1 MRIRQMT
8 TTPTTTATGDGGIGE
23 IVTTLFKGLTLPP
36 SATKMERILS
46 HFDKMTAIKA
56 SRALNAEE
64 QRIYANMS
72 RHVVTHFDAASK
84 AIPIMLKKYKQR
96 ALKMNGGVGGVGVGG
111 CGGGVVGGGQHGGGR
126 WDEAV
131 QFVAMI
137 GMFIGKMID
146 WIKEKFAGMA
156 DDKTMSFLEKF
167 QPSRLMMQL
176 NIDPENPENA
186 GKVTQFS
193 EKMNNAIE
201 GMQRTV
207 VNGIGGAATAS
218 MDMVLNAFSM
228 LPGLGTTLLIWRM
241 FQNVMV
247 ILGASMN
254 VQAGTVKTAQTAA
267 AAAAGVKEGAGGE
280 EAAAGGVG
288 GEGVKGG
295 TTAAVEGAGGAGG
308 EEAAEGG
315 EVVTPPAGGVGAA
328 GAGGAGGGTPPE
340 TAAIPR
346 AATGAGGTTAAEG
359 GKKAAAIPVVTPPP
373 PPAVGG
379 QGGGGAMNQNRH
391 HSIING
397 ARALHQS
404 LKRFS
409 GLSARMGSFATSS
422 NNSNSKTRTNRKH
435 APININDINP
445 LASSYALKRL
455 FLFQQP
461 GLKPVAAT

>member
-1 MRIRQMT
+1 MKMLGVDAEDPSSAAKVNGMT
-8 TTPTTTATGDGGIGE
+8 E
-23 IVTTLFKGLTLPP
+23 
-36 SATKMERILS
+36 
-46 HFDKMTAIKA
+46 KMT
-56 SRALNAEE
+56 E
-64 QRIYANMS
+64 
-72 RHVVTHFDAASK
+72 
-84 AIPIMLKKYKQR
+84 
-96 ALKMNGGVGGVGVGG
+96 
-111 CGGGVVGGGQHGGGR
+111 
-126 WDEAV
+126 
-131 QFVAMI
+131 
-137 GMFIGKMID
+137 
-146 WIKEKFAGMA
+146 
-156 DDKTMSFLEKF
+156 
-167 QPSRLMMQL
+167 
-176 NIDPENPENA
+176 
-186 GKVTQFS
+186 
-193 EKMNNAIE
+193 AIE

-254 VQAGTVKTAQTAA
+254 VQAGATRTATAAQTVINGKAGA
-267 AAAAGVKEGAGGE
+267 TPAAAAGGKEEAIPAGG
-280 EAAAGGVG
+280 ADAGATPVAGV
-288 GEGVKGG
+288 
-295 TTAAVEGAGGAGG
+295 AAVEGAGGG
-308 EEAAEGG
+308 EA
-315 EVVTPPAGGVGAA
+315 
-328 GAGGAGGGTPPE
+328 AGGAGGKLAE
-340 TAAIPR
+340 V
-346 AATGAGGTTAAEG
+346 GG
-359 GKKAAAIPVVTPPP
+359 TPPP

>member
-1 MRIRQMT
+1 
-8 TTPTTTATGDGGIGE
+8 
-23 IVTTLFKGLTLPP
+23 
-36 SATKMERILS
+36 
-46 HFDKMTAIKA
+46 
-56 SRALNAEE
+56 
-64 QRIYANMS
+64 MS

-96 ALKMNGGVGGVGVGG
+96 ALKLNGGGVGV
-111 CGGGVVGGGQHGGGR
+111 VDGGQHGGGR

-137 GMFIGKMID
+137 GMLIGKMID
-146 WIKEKFAGMA
+146 WIKAKFAGMA
-156 DDKTMSFLEKF
+156 DEKTMSLLEQF
-167 QPSRLMMQL
+167 QPARLMKML
-176 NIDPENPENA
+176 GVDADDPSSA
-186 GKVTQFS
+186 AKVNGMTEQMT
-193 EKMNNAIE
+193 EAIQ

-254 VQAGTVKTAQTAA
+254 VHAGTTKTATAA
-267 AAAAGVKEGAGGE
+267 EKTVNSAKGAAAGAAEGAAEEAASVTGAAEGAGAKIPGGE
-280 EAAAGGVG
+280 GTGTGGVGAGEKGGVAGAGGVG
-288 GEGVKGG
+288 GEG
-295 TTAAVEGAGGAGG
+295 
-308 EEAAEGG
+308 G
-315 EVVTPPAGGVGAA
+315 EVKPPAGGVTTPVI
-328 GAGGAGGGTPPE
+328 AGGM
-340 TAAIPR
+340 
-346 AATGAGGTTAAEG
+346 
-359 GKKAAAIPVVTPPP
+359 
-373 PPAVGG
+373 
-379 QGGGGAMNQNRH
+379 GGGAMRQNRH
-391 HSIING
+391 HHSIIDG

-409 GLSARMGSFATSS
+409 GLSARMGSFATSN

-461 GLKPVAAT
+461 GLKPVAAR

>member
-1 MRIRQMT
+1 
-8 TTPTTTATGDGGIGE
+8 
-23 IVTTLFKGLTLPP
+23 
-36 SATKMERILS
+36 
-46 HFDKMTAIKA
+46 
-56 SRALNAEE
+56 
-64 QRIYANMS
+64 
-72 RHVVTHFDAASK
+72 
-84 AIPIMLKKYKQR
+84 MLKKYEQR
-96 ALKMNGGVGGVGVGG
+96 ALKMNGGSCHGGGGVGVG
-111 CGGGVVGGGQHGGGR
+111 VGGQNGGAGAGG
-126 WDEAV
+126 WEYAV
-131 QFVAMI
+131 QFVRLI
-137 GMFIGKMID
+137 GFFIGKMID
-146 WIKEKFAGMA
+146 TIKEKFAGMA
-156 DDKTMSFLEKF
+156 DEKTQSLLEKF

-193 EKMNNAIE
+193 DKMNEAIE

-207 VNGIGGAATAS
+207 MNGIGGAATAS

-254 VQAGTVKTAQTAA
+254 VQAGATRTATAAQTVINGKAGA
-267 AAAAGVKEGAGGE
+267 TPAAAAGGKEEAIPAGG
-280 EAAAGGVG
+280 ADAGATPVAGV
-288 GEGVKGG
+288 
-295 TTAAVEGAGGAGG
+295 AAVEGAGGG
-308 EEAAEGG
+308 EA
-315 EVVTPPAGGVGAA
+315 
-328 GAGGAGGGTPPE
+328 AGGAGGKLAE
-340 TAAIPR
+340 V
-346 AATGAGGTTAAEG
+346 GG
-359 GKKAAAIPVVTPPP
+359 TPPP

>member
-1 MRIRQMT
+1 M
-8 TTPTTTATGDGGIGE
+8 TTATGDGGIGE

-46 HFDKMTAIKA
+46 HFDKLTAIKA

-64 QRIYANMS
+64 HRIYANMS
-72 RHVVTHFDAASK
+72 RHVITNFDAASK

-96 ALKMNGGVGGVGVGG
+96 ALKMNGGGNSSGNNYNNGMMQQ
-111 CGGGVVGGGQHGGGR
+111 QHGGGG
-126 WDEAV
+126 WENAV
-131 QFVAMI
+131 KFVGLI
-137 GMFIGKMID
+137 SMFIGNMID
-146 WIKEKFAGMA
+146 SIKAKFAGMA
-156 DDKTMSFLEKF
+156 DEKTMSLLEQF
-167 QPSRLMMQL
+167 QPARLMKML
-176 NIDPENPENA
+176 GVDADDPSSA
-186 GKVTQFS
+186 AKVNGMT
-193 EKMNNAIE
+193 EKMTEAIE

-207 VNGIGGAATAS
+207 VNGIGSAATAS

-254 VQAGTVKTAQTAA
+254 VQAGTTKTATAA
-267 AAAAGVKEGAGGE
+267 SGIVAGAKAGATPPAIPPAIPPAAGATAGAGAEGAGAAGAE
-280 EAAAGGVG
+280 GAGAAGSGAAGSGAAGG
-288 GEGVKGG
+288 
-295 TTAAVEGAGGAGG
+295 EGA
-308 EEAAEGG
+308 
-315 EVVTPPAGGVGAA
+315 GAA
-328 GAGGAGGGTPPE
+328 GAGAAGGEDGKGADAAAPAPPAAPAPAAPAPSGKGAG
-340 TAAIPR
+340 A
-346 AATGAGGTTAAEG
+346 
-359 GKKAAAIPVVTPPP
+359 PVVP
-373 PPAVGG
+373 
-379 QGGGGAMNQNRH
+379 QGGGGDMNQKQH

-409 GLSARMGSFATSS
+409 GLSARMGSF

-435 APININDINP
+435 APININDVNP

-461 GLKPVAAT
+461 GLKPVAAR

>member
-1 MRIRQMT
+1 MRTPITTPT
-8 TTPTTTATGDGGIGE
+8 TTPTTRETGDGGIHE

-46 HFDKMTAIKA
+46 HFDKLTAIKA

-72 RHVVTHFDAASK
+72 RHVITNFDAASK
-84 AIPIMLKKYKQR
+84 AIPIMLKKYEQR
-96 ALKMNGGVGGVGVGG
+96 ALKMNGGSCHGGGGVGVG
-111 CGGGVVGGGQHGGGR
+111 VGGQNGGAGAGG
-126 WDEAV
+126 WEYAV
-131 QFVAMI
+131 QFVRLI
-137 GMFIGKMID
+137 GFFIGKMID
-146 WIKEKFAGMA
+146 TIKEKFAGMA
-156 DDKTMSFLEKF
+156 DEKTQSLLEKF

-193 EKMNNAIE
+193 DKMNEAIE

-207 VNGIGGAATAS
+207 MNGIGGAATAS

-254 VQAGTVKTAQTAA
+254 VQAGATKTAKYASD
-267 AAAAGVKEGAGGE
+267 AAAGVKEGAGGE
-280 EAAAGGVG
+280 EAPAAAAAAG
-288 GEGVKGG
+288 
-295 TTAAVEGAGGAGG
+295 AGAGDAAAGAGDAAAKGAGG
-308 EEAAEGG
+308 EGEGVRGEGG
-315 EVVTPPAGGVGAA
+315 KGA
-328 GAGGAGGGTPPE
+328 T
-340 TAAIPR
+340 
-346 AATGAGGTTAAEG
+346 ATGAGGEGAEAKGAGGEGTTAEV
-359 GKKAAAIPVVTPPP
+359 KAPTV
-373 PPAVGG
+373 
-379 QGGGGAMNQNRH
+379 GGGAMNQNRH

-455 FLFQQP
+455 FLFKQP

>member
-8 TTPTTTATGDGGIGE
+8 TTPTTPTTAPTTATGDGGIGE

-46 HFDKMTAIKA
+46 HFDKLTAIKA

-96 ALKMNGGVGGVGVGG
+96 ALKMNGGVGGVGVGV
-111 CGGGVVGGGQHGGGR
+111 GGVGGVGVGVGGGGQHGGGR

-146 WIKEKFAGMA
+146 WIKEKFANMA
-156 DDKTMSFLEKF
+156 DEKTKSMLE
-167 QPSRLMMQL
+167 QL
-176 NIDPENPENA
+176 RPENLMAILKIPSEDPSSVERVK
-186 GKVTQFS
+186 GMS
-193 EKMNNAIE
+193 EKMTDAIE

-254 VQAGTVKTAQTAA
+254 VHAGATKTATAA
-267 AAAAGVKEGAGGE
+267 QNVINSATGATP
-280 EAAAGGVG
+280 AAGGNGATLPPV
-288 GEGVKGG
+288 VTPAG
-295 TTAAVEGAGGAGG
+295 TTPE
-308 EEAAEGG
+308 AEGI
-315 EVVTPPAGGVGAA
+315 VPPAGGTIV
-328 GAGGAGGGTPPE
+328 P
-340 TAAIPR
+340 
-346 AATGAGGTTAAEG
+346 
-359 GKKAAAIPVVTPPP
+359 PVVTPAAVVTPS
-373 PPAVGG
+373 PAGGGG
-379 QGGGGAMNQNRH
+379 QGGGAMNQNRH

-435 APININDINP
+435 APVNINNVNP